1 MKTILSVLLL
11 ACLSI
16 SGCKK
21 DDFEGSLF
29 QCKIDGKE
37 FITSKDLVSVSMSS
51 GNNYYIQ
58 ATRAANP
65 LTDDLYGEIKLD
77 IVVDSV
83 GIIQLNASNTWDW
96 NNNGGNQFRSNGTDS
111 GTLSVTSLDIKGKRI
126 TGTFELTAYNCN
138 QSATRSIT
146 EGFFDVSW

>member
-1 MKTILSVLLL
+1 MKTILFGLLL
-11 ACLSI
+11 AYLSI

-21 DDFEGSLF
+21 DDFEGALF

-37 FITSKDLVSVSMSS
+37 FIAAKDLVPVSMSG

-58 ATRAANP
+58 ATRLANP

-83 GIIQLNASNTWDW
+83 GTIQLNASNTWGW
-96 NNNGGNQFRSNGTDS
+96 SNNGGNDFRSNGSDS
-111 GTLSVTSLDIKGKRI
+111 GTLSVTSLDVKGKRI
-126 TGTFELTAYNCN
+126 TGTFELTVYNDN
-138 QSATRSIT
+138 QSAKRSIT
-146 EGFFDVSW
+146 EGVFDVSW

>member
-1 MKTILSVLLL
+1 MKTILSVFLI

-21 DDFEGSLF
+21 DDFEGALF

-37 FITSKDLVSVSMSS
+37 FIADKDRISVSVSG

-58 ATRAANP
+58 ATRLANP

-83 GIIQLNASNTWDW
+83 GTIQLNASNTWGW
-96 NNNGGNQFRSNGTDS
+96 RNNDGNDFRSNRSDS
-111 GTLSVTSLDIKGKRI
+111 GTLSITSLDVKGKRV
-126 TGTFELTAYNCN
+126 TGTFELTAYNDN
-138 QSATRSIT
+138 QSSTRSIT
-146 EGFFDVSW
+146 EGVFDVSW